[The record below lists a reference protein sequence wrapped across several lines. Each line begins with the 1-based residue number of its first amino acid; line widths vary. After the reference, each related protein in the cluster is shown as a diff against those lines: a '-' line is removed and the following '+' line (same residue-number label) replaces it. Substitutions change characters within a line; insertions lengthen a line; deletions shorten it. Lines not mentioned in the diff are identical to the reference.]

1 MVTKV
6 TVDCIDCAYA
16 ETYDS
21 LRVARTELDEHER
34 TTGHTVDWEI
44 ESLSTGVER
53 AGADAGVCGIG
64 GCNEDSPLIHEWD
77 KPS

>member
-1 MVTKV
+1 MVTQV
-6 TVDCIDCAYA
+6 TVDCTDCSYA

-44 ESLSTGVER
+44 GSLSAGVER
-53 AGADAGVCGIG
+53 AGGDAGVCGIG
-64 GCNEDSPLIHEWD
+64 GCNADSPLVHEWD